1 MAAAMRSI
9 IDHINESMKKQKVE
23 IARKYVMKLAGE
35 VRREV
40 IAKNPGLKDKH
51 DQVAKETIKLF
62 DGNLAKYKKRA
73 EEIVKENKKE

>member
-1 MAAAMRSI
+1 
-9 IDHINESMKKQKVE
+9 MKKQKVE